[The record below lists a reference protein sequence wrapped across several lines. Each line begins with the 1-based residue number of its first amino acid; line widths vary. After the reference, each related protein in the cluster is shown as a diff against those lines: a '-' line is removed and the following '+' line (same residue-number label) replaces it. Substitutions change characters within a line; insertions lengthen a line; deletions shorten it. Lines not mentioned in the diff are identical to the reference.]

1 MFIRFPDWNCHN
13 RAIFPSFL
21 HPNHPGLSSCCHH
34 QALGRAE
41 AAGKIGSRSQP
52 PRPQF
57 PGQTFWTGIP
67 TNWYFLTSGIL
78 CDICIQIC
86 YDVLSG
92 ILCGILSDI
101 RSDILSGIRHF
112 IWQIFWLSIWHLLWH
127 PLWPVFGS
135 MRAPLHPLAIS
146 CDRLRVQACSTAS
159 GARDMAWVH

>member
-67 TNWYFLTSGIL
+67 TNWYSGIF
-78 CDICIQIC
+78 
-86 YDVLSG
+86 
-92 ILCGILSDI
+92 SDI
-101 RSDILSGIRHF
+101 WHSMWHMYTDMLWR
-112 IWQIFWLSIWHLLWH
+112 SIWHSLWNSIGHTFWHSIWH
-127 PLWPVFGS
+127 PTFY
-135 MRAPLHPLAIS
+135 LADILAFYLAS
-146 CDRLRVQACSTAS
+146 TLTSSLACVRVHACSTAS
-159 GARDMAWVH
+159 ACDILR